1 MLEASLKHPKA
12 FEEFGLR
19 DKKFMGMAPTYNDWE
34 FVCSILPFLEIFYEA
49 ILCISSSYYVTSTM
63 YMFEAFGIGMKIK
76 EMSTSKGVNM
86 SVRMMV
92 VHMKEKYDKYWGNPG
107 HINLAHRRLK
117 LNLLKRLRM
126 ILMAIVD
133 ISNQLNLV
141 HLN

>member
-1 MLEASLKHPKA
+1 MLL
-12 FEEFGLR
+12 
-19 DKKFMGMAPTYNDWE
+19 
-34 FVCSILPFLEIFYEA
+34 

-107 HINLAHRRLK
+107 HINV
-117 LNLLKRLRM
+117 LL
-126 ILMAIVD
+126 I
-133 ISNQLNLV
+133 ISLV
-141 HLN
+141 LHPSYK